1 MTVGLIFAA
10 VLVALGLGTGA
21 RQVRTLRRLGE
32 EAYTPEVDRRYYRGQ
47 VRRRAVA
54 AVLLLAIGLMIAAYY
69 LSGMDARMDALG
81 AKRETGQPLD
91 DGDKEF
97 ARQVAL
103 YWIAVIV
110 MLGAVMAGAVID
122 YWATRVYWLA
132 RYREI
137 KTDHDTKLRRDLA
150 VYRQQKLN
158 DRAKGLKP
166 STDDTTPEGD
176 PPVA

>member
-1 MTVGLIFAA
+1 MTAGLIIAA
-10 VLVALGLGTGA
+10 ALIALSVGTGA
-21 RQVRTLRRLGE
+21 RLVRTLRRLRDE
-32 EAYTPEVDRRYYRGQ
+32 PYTPEVDRRYYRGQ
-47 VRRRAVA
+47 VRRRGLA
-54 AVLLLAIGLMIAAYY
+54 ALLLLVIGVMIAVYY
-69 LSGMDARMDALG
+69 LSGMDAGMDALG
-81 AKRETGQPLD
+81 AKRETGQTLD
-91 DGDKEF
+91 DTDKDF

-103 YWIAVIV
+103 YWIAIIV
-110 MLGAVMAGAVID
+110 LVGAVLVGAVVD
-122 YWATRVYWLA
+122 FWATRVYWMA

-166 STDDTTPEGD
+166 PTDDTTPEGE

>member
-1 MTVGLIFAA
+1 MIFAA
-10 VLVALGLGTGA
+10 VLVVLGLGTGA
-21 RQVRTLRRLGE
+21 RQVRTLGRLKAE
-32 EAYTPEVDRRYYRGQ
+32 PYTPEVDRRYYRGQ
-47 VRRRAVA
+47 VRRRTVA
-54 AVLLLAIGLMIAAYY
+54 AALLLGIGVMIAVYY

-91 DGDKEF
+91 DGDKDF
-97 ARQVAL
+97 ARHVAL
-103 YWIAVIV
+103 YWIAIIV
-110 MLGAVMAGAVID
+110 MLGAVMAGAVLD

-166 STDDTTPEGD
+166 PTDDTTPEGD

>member
-10 VLVALGLGTGA
+10 VLVVLGLGTGA

-32 EAYTPEVDRRYYRGQ
+32 EPYTPEVDRRYYRGQ

-54 AVLLLAIGLMIAAYY
+54 AVLLLAIGVLIAAYY

-81 AKRETGQPLD
+81 ERGNAGPPSD
-91 DGDKEF
+91 DDKAF
-97 ARQVAL
+97 MQWAGA
-103 YWIAVIV
+103 YWIGVLLL
-110 MLGAVMAGAVID
+110 LGAVVWMAVLD
-122 YWATRVYWLA
+122 FWATRVYWLA

-166 STDDTTPEGD
+166 PTDDTTPEGD